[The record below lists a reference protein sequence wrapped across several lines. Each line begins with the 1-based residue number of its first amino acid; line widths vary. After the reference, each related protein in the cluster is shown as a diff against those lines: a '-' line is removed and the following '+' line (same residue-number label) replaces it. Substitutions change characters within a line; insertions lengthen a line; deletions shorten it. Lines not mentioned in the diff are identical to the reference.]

1 MFQRFD
7 KFNTKYNPLGENA
20 LREVFLKTDNYQKG
34 KYFAK
39 IIKVSGLSIAAETLK
54 FQSTSGV

>member
-7 KFNTKYNPLGENA
+7 KFNTKYNPVGENA
-20 LREVFLKTDNYQKG
+20 LREVFLKTDNYQNG

-39 IIKVSGLSIAAETLK
+39 ILKVIELSIAA
-54 FQSTSGV
+54 QSL